1 MCQRGSLCETYY
13 QRLSLC
19 AISIMPAMVAT
30 QTHSCAFL
38 LSLACLSERVSLCNA
53 ISDDRYAA
61 WRPANVAVWTSDIA
75 MQHVSS
81 EGRCAMQM
89 SAMVALQNTCRR
101 WSLCKTPSGNCACS
115 SQRWSL
121 HIAHGLRTCCIC
133 QHIIITE
140 TTQGK
145 TTDEQAIN
153 RNHQKSTN
161 D

>member
-61 WRPANVAVWTSDIA
+61 CKPASVAMCTSDIA

-81 EGRCAMQM
+81 EGRCAIADVSYGRSAKHM
-89 SAMVALQNTCRR
+89 SAMIAMQNTQRE
-101 WSLCKTPSGNCACS
+101 LCLQQPAMIATHCTWFAHM
-115 SQRWSL
+115 L
-121 HIAHGLRTCCIC
+121 HMPTHNY
-133 QHIIITE
+133 
-140 TTQGK
+140 
-145 TTDEQAIN
+145 N
-153 RNHQKSTN
+153 RNNARKN
-161 D
+161 NR